1 MAKPTLSSYVKEHG
15 DQPGKKK
22 LPGPFITI
30 SRQFGCD
37 GYDVAEQIAMGLSKL
52 EEEPKWEVM
61 YKEFINQI
69 SQDTGLTVEQI
80 EKERLSPPSLVKDI
94 VRGFKKS
101 GIPDAFEIRNK
112 LSVMIRERVFQGHVI
127 IIGNGGAAATYGLD
141 KGLNIRIEA
150 PLEWRIPRVSRME
163 NLTRDEAVKKIQEI
177 EKHRQKLMKFYKDK
191 NPKYSSFDLVLDNST
206 FATEQMAEIVILAL
220 KQKELLSIQEK
231 SK

>member
-1 MAKPTLSSYVKEHG
+1 MAKPTISSYVKEHG

-22 LPGPFITI
+22 QPGPFITV

-37 GYDVAEQIAMGLSKL
+37 GYAAAEQIAQNLSNM
-52 EEEPKWEVM
+52 EDEPKWEVL
-61 YKEFINQI
+61 YKEFINQL
-69 SQDTGLTVEQI
+69 SEDTGLSVEQI

-112 LSVMIRERVFQGHVI
+112 LSVMIRERVFTGHVI
-127 IIGNGGAAATYGLD
+127 ILGNGGAAATYGLE

-163 NLTRDEAVKKIQEI
+163 NITKDAAVKKIEEI
-177 EKHRQKLMKFYKDK
+177 ETHRQKLMKFYKDK

-206 FATEQMAEIVILAL
+206 FSIEQMAEIVLLAL
-220 KQKELLSIQEK
+220 KQKELLQLEK
-231 SK
+231 K